1 MLIVANKVDVDI
13 RTVSR
18 RYGMADKIG
27 AEIEFVSA
35 ARGDNVV
42 AIFEKALEM
51 GLNYKQNP
59 HEDDFMNDVLDLL
72 DDTKPK
78 KRIGGPPKPL
88 SAAEEEKKDD
98 DYKF

>member
-51 GLNYKQNP
+51 GLNYK
-59 HEDDFMNDVLDLL
+59 
-72 DDTKPK
+72 
-78 KRIGGPPKPL
+78 
-88 SAAEEEKKDD
+88 
-98 DYKF
+98 